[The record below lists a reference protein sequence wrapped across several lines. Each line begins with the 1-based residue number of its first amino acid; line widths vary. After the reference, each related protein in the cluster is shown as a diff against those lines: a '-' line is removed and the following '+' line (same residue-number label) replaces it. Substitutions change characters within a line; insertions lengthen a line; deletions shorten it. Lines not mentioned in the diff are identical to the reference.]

1 LGAAAGAAA
10 GATVGTVTLGPVGA
24 VIGAI
29 AGALG
34 GGWAGLAAG
43 APSHYTRQDDDEYRV
58 HYEGYAER
66 PADRSF
72 EDMRPAYQVGHLA
85 ARNPDYA
92 NKDFDT
98 IEADLKRGWGED
110 VRAQYGSWEGAR
122 PYAREAFLRERGRR
136 HGRAE
141 VALDMGGT
149 ESHQRPSFSDPIP
162 PGDPDRVAGDR
173 EVPGRGA

>member
-1 LGAAAGAAA
+1 
-10 GATVGTVTLGPVGA
+10 VTLGPVGT

-29 AGALG
+29 AGAIG

-43 APSHYTRQDDDEYRV
+43 APSHYTPEDEADYRA
-58 HYEGYAER
+58 HFERDAER

-72 EDMRPAYQVGHLA
+72 EDVRAAYQVGHFA
-85 ARNPDYA
+85 ARNPDYS
-92 NKDFDT
+92 NKDFEA
-98 IEADLKRGWGED
+98 IEADLQRGWGED
-110 VRAQYGSWEGAR
+110 VRARHGRWESAR
-122 PYAREAFLRERGRR
+122 RYAREAFVRERARR

-141 VALDMGGT
+141 VTLDMGGT